1 MILEN
6 HIHLISQALIR
17 SKGSLVLSIRE
28 VSQSLEPLYHLIYP
42 HIFPEEEEDNISLF
56 MVKFT

>member
-1 MILEN
+1 ML
-6 HIHLISQALIR
+6 R
-17 SKGSLVLSIRE
+17 VDGR
-28 VSQSLEPLYHLIYP
+28 LYHLIYP